1 MTRKTRGAPVLKSPG
16 LRRLAISRRAMLRG
30 MLGGAAVTIG
40 LPALDIFLN
49 DSGTA
54 YADCGTGIP
63 ARFGIFY
70 FGNGMIPAQ
79 WNPTRTGPDYDLPPM
94 LSLLE
99 PVKQHVTVVSGM
111 RVLTTNTSP
120 HLSGP
125 AGLFSGADL
134 VDDTFVGPSIDQ
146 VVAAEQATRFQSIE
160 VGIERSTNSWSM
172 TGPHMVNPPETNP
185 RALFDRI
192 FGGGFTLPGEGV
204 TDPRIG
210 LRISVLDAV
219 TDQTARLESRLGYA
233 DRQRLDQHLE
243 GIRQLETQ
251 LSAPPPDNALCMR
264 PVSPDAEYPDIDGR
278 PQMQAIHRAM
288 SDLLVM
294 AFTCDQTR
302 VFLEMFT
309 QPVNNTLFLD
319 TEAGH
324 HSLTHD
330 EPGDQPQVGR
340 IVQFI
345 VGEYAYLVNRLATTV
360 EGAGTLLDSC
370 AILGTT
376 DVSYGRTHALDEY
389 PILIAGSA
397 CDRLVPGVHYRS
409 LASENASKVCLTL
422 LDAVGVTRES
432 YGTGAARTT
441 DRLLDITG
449 PG

>member
-1 MTRKTRGAPVLKSPG
+1 MSPRKTGRSSS
-16 LRRLAISRRAMLRG
+16 RLSLSRRTMLRG
-30 MLGGAAVTIG
+30 LLGGAAVTIG
-40 LPALDIFLN
+40 LPALEIFLN

-63 ARFGIFY
+63 ARFGVFY
-70 FGNGMIPAQ
+70 YGNGMIPAQ
-79 WNPTRTGPDYDLPPM
+79 WNPTITGPDYDLPLM
-94 LSLLE
+94 LAGLA

-120 HLSGP
+120 HGSGP

-146 VVAAEQATRFQSIE
+146 VIAAEQATRFQSIE
-160 VGIERSTNSWSM
+160 VAVQRSTNSWSM

-192 FGGGFTLPGEGV
+192 FGGGFSLPGEGM

-219 TDQTARLESRLGYA
+219 TDQSRRLQSRLGYA

-251 LSAPPPDNALCMR
+251 LSAPPPDNVLCMR
-264 PVSPDAEYPDIDGR
+264 PPEPDADYPDVDGR

-302 VFLEMFT
+302 VFFEMFS

-319 TEAGH
+319 TAAGH

-330 EPGDQPQVGR
+330 EPGDQPQVGE

-345 VGEYAYLVNRLATTV
+345 IGEYAYLVDKLATTA

-397 CDRLVPGVHYRS
+397 CDRLRPGWHYRS
-409 LASENASKVCLTL
+409 LTGENASKVCLSL
-422 LDAVGVTRES
+422 LGAMGIGVTS
-432 YGTGAARTT
+432 YGIGAAHTT
-441 DRLLDITG
+441 VGLGDIEGTG
-449 PG
+449 